1 MSTIIFSSAGSES
14 IRSHFRYLGSPG
26 SGKTATVH
34 TVVKE
39 LKQMADLERQ
49 PPRSRN

>member
-14 IRSHFRYLGSPG
+14 IRSHFFRYLGSPG

-39 LKQMADLERQ
+39 LKQMADLER
-49 PPRSRN
+49 